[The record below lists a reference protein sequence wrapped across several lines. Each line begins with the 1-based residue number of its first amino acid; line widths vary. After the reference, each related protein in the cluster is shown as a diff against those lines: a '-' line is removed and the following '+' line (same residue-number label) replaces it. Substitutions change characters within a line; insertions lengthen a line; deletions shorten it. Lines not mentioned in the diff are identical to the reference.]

1 MSKLREL
8 GFDRDVALHAL
19 LDNQWSL
26 DRAPWNLVSDPEEP
40 RAEISPRRALGVDDQ
55 ECANVC
61 GRTCKQ
67 RSRYC
72 CVHCPR
78 SHTRTCLR
86 RNHGSLARRIHL
98 QSRTADAAQAPRPS
112 APPPPP
118 AGSASAHPPPPAGS
132 ASTPRWCPICM
143 EDCLSVLQGT
153 CGHAMCGPCA
163 EAARRRGIERCA
175 LCRARWQVAP
185 EPEAQQAQENE
196 TGNVVLGL
204 FPPWDDVRGRHPL
217 SWRELELRLG
227 FRPGTLAGRLHEH
240 NLVLRH
246 YCGVGMAQM
255 LWSELG
261 LSGTPPLRVAGGAL
275 GTT

>member
-26 DRAPWNLVSDPEEP
+26 DGALRDLVPDPEEP
-40 RAEISPRRALGVDDQ
+40 RAEISSRRALGVDD
-55 ECANVC
+55 EGCANAC
-61 GRTCKQ
+61 GRTCKH
-67 RSRYC
+67 RSRFC
-72 CVHCPR
+72 CVHCPS
-78 SHTRTCLR
+78 SHTRTCWR
-86 RNHGSLARRIHL
+86 RNHGSLAHRIYL

-118 AGSASAHPPPPAGS
+118 AGSASAPPPPPAGS

-143 EDCLSVLQGT
+143 EDCFSVLQGT
-153 CGHAMCGPCA
+153 CGHATCGPCA
-163 EAARRRGIERCA
+163 EAMRRRGIERCA

-185 EPEAQQAQENE
+185 EPEVQQAQENE
-196 TGNVVLGL
+196 TGYVVLGYS
-204 FPPWDDVRGRHPL
+204 PDWDHVRGRHPL
-217 SWRELELRLG
+217 SLCELELRLG

-255 LWSELG
+255 WWTELG

>member
-1 MSKLREL
+1 
-8 GFDRDVALHAL
+8 
-19 LDNQWSL
+19 
-26 DRAPWNLVSDPEEP
+26 
-40 RAEISPRRALGVDDQ
+40 
-55 ECANVC
+55 
-61 GRTCKQ
+61 
-67 RSRYC
+67 
-72 CVHCPR
+72 
-78 SHTRTCLR
+78 
-86 RNHGSLARRIHL
+86 
-98 QSRTADAAQAPRPS
+98 
-112 APPPPP
+112 
-118 AGSASAHPPPPAGS
+118 
-132 ASTPRWCPICM
+132 M

-185 EPEAQQAQENE
+185 EPEVQQAQENE
-196 TGNVVLGL
+196 TGYVVLGL
-204 FPPWDDVRGRHPL
+204 FPQWDDVRGRHPL

-255 LWSELG
+255 WWTELG